1 MFYFISINIYLLIM
15 PFFYIKD
22 TKDPEAECKNEI
34 YFMKTQSVEVR
45 FQNSGSL
52 PGFYIRYFFML
63 FRAFEVWYPH

>member
-1 MFYFISINIYLLIM
+1 M

-45 FQNSGSL
+45 FQNSGLL
-52 PGFYIRYFFML
+52 PGFYIRYFSLLCYLELSKYDIHITM
-63 FRAFEVWYPH
+63 